1 MIIVRDLSR
10 AAYLKEVFRPAQ
22 LENVNQVS
30 PLVVF
35 LLVFVVGLLL
45 LYYMIRLL
53 LKPKT
58 TQS

>member
-1 MIIVRDLSR
+1 
-10 AAYLKEVFRPAQ
+10 VFRPAQ